1 MKITPIRIN
10 PHPGFLKIRI
20 IRIQTNPAQVGWIS
34 NSGSNKMLCHLS
46 LFKIYLVFCPG
57 IKKG

>member
-1 MKITPIRIN
+1 MKITPIRINPHPDN

-34 NSGSNKMLCHLS
+34 NSVLNFQVYK
-46 LFKIYLVFCPG
+46 
-57 IKKG
+57 

>member
-20 IRIQTNPAQVGWIS
+20 QTNQVGWIS
-34 NSGSNKMLCHLS
+34 NSAIKYFMMYIMSA
-46 LFKIYLVFCPG
+46 LFMTYLR
-57 IKKG
+57 